1 MGNTQSI
8 GQVVEGGIEIYKT
21 FKSQQDQ
28 QQHGQAGNFHPQQQH
43 GQTGNFHPQQPHA
56 PFADE
61 HDDPNYSR
69 LRALAHEEAEKRNQC
84 YERSQAAYHNGDG
97 AEAKEL
103 STQGH
108 YHDNQMKHYNSQA
121 AELVYAQK
129 NQNRPPTEIDL
140 HGLFVHEASKK
151 VEEAL
156 ERCQRERHDHLVI
169 IVGKGLHSPGNIAKL
184 KPAILELVHKY
195 QVSCEPNR
203 PNPGCIYV
211 EFGKGVGN
219 LDWLD
224 VFANKMANKECII
237 M

>member
-1 MGNTQSI
+1 MGNAQSV
-8 GQVVEGGIEIYKT
+8 GKVVKEGIQIYET
-21 FKSQQDQ
+21 IKSQQEQ
-28 QQHGQAGNFHPQQQH
+28 QQHGPSSSHYPQQY
-43 GQTGNFHPQQPHA
+43 HA
-56 PFADE
+56 PQHYHAPHVDE
-61 HDDPNYSR
+61 HDDPDYSR
-69 LRALAHEEAEKRNQC
+69 LRALAHEEAEKRNHC

-97 AEAKEL
+97 AAAKEL
-103 STQGH
+103 SNQGH
-108 YHDNQMKHYNSQA
+108 HHDDQMKRYNKQA
-121 AELVYAQK
+121 AELVFAQK

-140 HGLFVHEASKK
+140 HGLFVHEASEK

-156 ERCQRERHDHLVI
+156 SRCQREGYDHLVI

-195 QVSCEPNR
+195 QVRCEPNR

-219 LDWLD
+219 MDWLD
-224 VFANKMANKECII
+224 VFANKMANADCII